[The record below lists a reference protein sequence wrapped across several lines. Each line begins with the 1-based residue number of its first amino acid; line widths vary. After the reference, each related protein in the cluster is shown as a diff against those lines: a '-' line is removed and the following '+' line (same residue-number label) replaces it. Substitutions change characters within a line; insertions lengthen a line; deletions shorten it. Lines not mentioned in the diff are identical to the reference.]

1 MKRLLLSAFFLVL
14 ALEISWA
21 DVPETISY
29 QGVLTDNSGAVVA
42 DGVYRLTFRLYD
54 SPTTS
59 IVLWSEVHTSVPVA
73 NGMFN
78 VILGSIN
85 ELDIPFDEPYWLGV
99 RIGFDQELLPRIP
112 VTSSAYSLNAR
123 SVVDGAITSG
133 KIASGQVVKSINGRT
148 DAVTL
153 APGTNVDIQESGDT
167 ITISAT
173 GAGGGWSLT
182 GNAGTNPS
190 TNFLGTTDSKALEL
204 RVNSIRALRIEPK
217 SDSPNLI
224 GGYSGNSVWS
234 GVSGASIGGGGESGS
249 VNRVTDIFGTVGGGA
264 GNQAGDNS
272 LSADN
277 APYTTVSG
285 GLSNTASDNY
295 STVGGGIENE
305 ASEWG
310 ATVPGGY
317 LNTADGY
324 TCFAAGSRAK
334 ALHDGAFVWSDSR
347 TSADFESEREY
358 QFNVRAYGGARFED
372 GEGLWVELNWTP
384 IINTSTGARLTND
397 GIWTNGS
404 DAALK
409 ENFATVDKRELLQKL
424 LNMPISTWNH
434 KAQYAGVR
442 HLGPTAQD
450 FYSAFGLGED
460 DRHIGTTDADGVA
473 LAAIQ
478 GLYEVIQEKDAK
490 IAELEERLKAVE
502 DLLSSLEQDK

>member
-1 MKRLLLSAFFLVL
+1 MKRFILSAFFLAL
-14 ALEISWA
+14 ALEISWGQ
-21 DVPETISY
+21 VPETISY
-29 QGVLTDNSGAVVA
+29 QGILTDSSGVVVA
-42 DGVYRLTFRLYD
+42 DGVYRLSFRLYD

-59 IVLWSEVHTSVPVA
+59 VVLWSEVHASVPVV
-73 NGMFN
+73 NGVFN
-78 VILGSIN
+78 VILGSIS

-112 VTSSAYSLNAR
+112 LTSSAYSLNAR

-153 APGTNVDIQESGDT
+153 APGTNVDIQESGST

-173 GAGGGWSLT
+173 GAGGWNLT
-182 GNAGTNPS
+182 GNAGTDPS
-190 TNFLGTTDSKALEL
+190 TNFLGTTDSKAMEL
-204 RVNSIRALRIEPK
+204 RVNSIRALRLEPK
-217 SDSPNLI
+217 SNSPNLI

-234 GVSGASIGGGGESGS
+234 GVSGASVGGGGESGS

-264 GNQAGDNS
+264 GNQAGDDS

-277 APYTTVSG
+277 APYATVSG

-295 STVGGGIENE
+295 STVGGGTENQ
-305 ASEWG
+305 ASEQG

-324 TCFAAGSRAK
+324 TSFAAGSRAK

-347 TSADFESEREY
+347 TSTNFESMREY

-424 LNMPISTWNH
+424 LKMPINTWNH
-434 KAQYAGVR
+434 KAQDAEVR

-450 FYSAFGLGED
+450 FYGAFGLGED
-460 DRHIGTTDADGVA
+460 DRHIGTIDADGVA

-478 GLYEVIQEKDAK
+478 GLYEVVQEKDAK
-490 IAELEERLKAVE
+490 IAELEARLKAVE
-502 DLLSSLEQDK
+502 DLLYSLEHDE